1 MTSLGML
8 GTPGQSDFVGMIELC
23 VALVLILGAFR
34 PPFSARSA
42 LSSVATYLM
51 TLALLFSPPGTA
63 GPSAGGFA
71 PITAAPG
78 QFLMADAVL
87 LASLVALR
95 AWARH
100 KRASAPSCF

>member
-1 MTSLGML
+1 MTSLGTFA
-8 GTPGQSDFVGMIELC
+8 TPGQSNFVGVIELC

-34 PPFSARSA
+34 PPFSARGA

-51 TLALLFSPPGTA
+51 TLALLFSPPVPA
-63 GPSAGGFA
+63 GPSAGLLLRFS
-71 PITAAPG
+71 AAPG

-95 AWARH
+95 ALASHR
-100 KRASAPSCF
+100 RASAPSCF